1 MEKFE
6 NFQTMILDHFN
17 STDKG
22 ITLLGFKEFV
32 VKMIE
37 NSYRDTI
44 ETLKNLGYTGTLV
57 NEKARGY
64 TLSVNSKPLVGK
76 DRVKVLIR
84 DSKGT
89 DIDQTAT

>member
-1 MEKFE
+1 
-6 NFQTMILDHFN
+6 MILDHFN

-22 ITLLGFKEFV
+22 LTLLGFKEFV

-44 ETLKNLGYTGTLV
+44 ETLKNLGYNGFLI

-64 TLSVNSKPLVGK
+64 TLSVNSKPLEGK
-76 DRVKVLIR
+76 ERVNVLIR

-89 DIDQTAT
+89 NID